1 MGAFAGDLLLLVGIH
16 CVAGMLLIVSSRDPV
31 DIEWHLL
38 LLCHLMRLKL
48 CINWYLLLLELLILV
63 GESLLRILWL
73 RAWLRAQI
81 WTRLLAVRCLIQLL
95 VLWIVIC
102 SMLLLLLRR
111 PSHLGRLVVRH
122 GVLLLSLLLLRL
134 VGSLG
139 RSLALTYAWLWSLR
153 LKGKRRIIGIRLTKW
168 G

>member
-1 MGAFAGDLLLLVGIH
+1 MLLLLVGIDGVAKILLVFSGH
-16 CVAGMLLIVSSRDPV
+16 CPV
-31 DIEWHLL
+31 DIEGHLL
-38 LLCHLMRLKL
+38 MLCHLVRLKL

-73 RAWLRAQI
+73 GAWLRAQI
-81 WTRLLAVRCLIQLL
+81 RTRMLAVRCLIQLL

-102 SMLLLLLRR
+102 SMLLLLWRR
-111 PSHLGRLVVRH
+111 PSHLLGRLVVRH
-122 GVLLLSLLLLRL
+122 GVLLLSLLLLLLRM

-139 RSLALTYAWLWSLR
+139 RRLALAYALWSNLR
-153 LKGKRRIIGIRLTKW
+153 LKAEIGIIGVRLTKR

>member
-1 MGAFAGDLLLLVGIH
+1 MGAFASDLLLLVGIH

-73 RAWLRAQI
+73 WAWLRAQI

-122 GVLLLSLLLLRL
+122 GVLLLILLLLRL